1 MSPRGTDLGRLLPD
15 FDDLSYPLL
24 RLVDPYGDTYFSS
37 YQMAGLLPEISRLQE
52 QRADDAL
59 AQLARLAE
67 HCRDR
72 VHSFLTFLGD

>member
-1 MSPRGTDLGRLLPD
+1 MSPRGADLGHLLPD
-15 FDDLSYPLL
+15 FDDLTYPLL

-52 QRADDAL
+52 QRVDDAL

-67 HCRDR
+67 QCRER
-72 VHSFLTFLGD
+72 SGSFLVFIGD